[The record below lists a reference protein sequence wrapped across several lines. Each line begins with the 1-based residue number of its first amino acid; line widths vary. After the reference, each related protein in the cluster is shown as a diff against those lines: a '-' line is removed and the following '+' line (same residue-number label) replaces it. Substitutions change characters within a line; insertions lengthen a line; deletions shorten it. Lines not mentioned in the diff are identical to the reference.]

1 MVPGDGMRSNGH
13 KLKHKNSQLNVR
25 KNFIMLRVAEL
36 EQVAQG
42 DGVSLSADIPNPS
55 KHVSVLPVLGHP
67 ALAVGLDRVISRG
80 PFQP

>member
-1 MVPGDGMRSNGH
+1 
-13 KLKHKNSQLNVR
+13 
-25 KNFIMLRVAEL
+25 MLRVAEL
-36 EQVAQG
+36 EQG

-55 KHVSVLPVLGHP
+55 KHASVLPVLGHP